1 MSVLLLKCSKQ
12 WAWICLGNVRIIVH
26 VQSWIEVSIH
36 KVSAT
41 GCRLKINCWDAWELF
56 LLYSVM
62 LMKMVSKV
70 LRCRIGK
77 KQLCSLK
84 SIMCL
89 LSSTFCGKTSFWL
102 LLLFSLH
109 TLAGFPSSQ
118 NTFSV
123 SYRAVVFF
131 LLEIF
136 IFLAFSPLTFL
147 CFLLSVLLQTKG
159 VRSHFYFSLVSFVA
173 VVF

>member
-1 MSVLLLKCSKQ
+1 MLNPGL
-12 WAWICLGNVRIIVH
+12 
-26 VQSWIEVSIH
+26 EVSIGE
-36 KVSAT
+36 VSAK

-56 LLYSVM
+56 LLFSVM

-89 LSSTFCGKTSFWL
+89 LSSPPTFYGKTSFWL

-109 TLAGFPSSQ
+109 TLAGYPSSQ
-118 NTFSV
+118 STFSV
-123 SYRAVVFF
+123 SYRAMIFF

-147 CFLLSVLLQTKG
+147 FFLFFCLPFCKLMESILTFISPLFLLLLL
-159 VRSHFYFSLVSFVA
+159 FFN
-173 VVF
+173 